1 MKHVKLPTN
10 IRPPGPR
17 DYHGPGS
24 KFQCSHPSGSV
35 DLIRGAGRSS
45 KVIAAFCRACGT
57 GFPKVGKLFIPMDH
71 RLFDCEHCESEM
83 YVDPSFRR
91 LLYCS
96 AECADQASIKRREAR
111 RSGKPPPPP
120 LKRRRRSEQKRDLRR
135 RKGCKWKLSR
145 CVSSG
150 SPGCLPGDLLRR
162 NSIKHWSA
170 PMFRIW
176 ISSELLAHLFP
187 PDRNSLLIWCL

>member
-120 LKRRRRSEQKRDLRR
+120 LNSRKKLQQNWLKRMPQRLQLKKKP
-135 RKGCKWKLSR
+135 RKWRKKKPSVWKCTR
-145 CVSSG
+145 
-150 SPGCLPGDLLRR
+150 P
-162 NSIKHWSA
+162 I
-170 PMFRIW
+170 
-176 ISSELLAHLFP
+176 
-187 PDRNSLLIWCL
+187 